1 MNFITQK
8 KKMKNKLLIILLLL
22 PMVIFAQQKQPKVG
36 LVLSGGGAKGFA
48 HVAVLKE
55 IDKAGIQLDY
65 IGGTSMGAIVGGLYA
80 IGFSGIEIEKII
92 KNTDFV
98 KTLRD
103 QLPRSTSP
111 FFEKEYGEKTK
122 ITLPVT
128 KGIVG
133 LPKGISRGQNV
144 LNLLYE
150 LLDATENVFDFSKLP
165 IPFFCIATDVETG
178 GEVLLEKGSLPLA
191 LRASGSFPT
200 LLNPVIINDKLLVDG
215 GVANNFPV
223 SIMKSKG
230 IDIVIGV
237 DVEGRLYEKE
247 KLTSAI
253 TILNQI
259 VSYQMYNKSK
269 KEKEKLDVYIH
280 PDIFEFNV
288 VDFDKK
294 DKILEKGEI
303 EAKKFGQIFKE
314 IAAKQIIKK
323 NREPLKVNRD
333 KRYIS
338 KINLKGSKDYTRAF
352 VLGKL
357 NIKEEDS
364 ISRQEISKRIH
375 LLSATKNYERIDYN
389 LKKQQDNTYEL
400 NFTLKEGKDNATL
413 SLGAHYDFL
422 YKSGVLANYSQ
433 KHLLTNNDLF
443 SLDVI
448 LGDNL
453 RYNLNY
459 FVDNGFYISYGFRSR
474 YNHFKAN
481 SKFNSV
487 LSQFPSISLINLKYT
502 DITNQVFV
510 QTTFDRKF
518 ALGVGIEH
526 KHLKASTETITSS
539 GNETIIDNSEYFNVF
554 GYLKL
559 DTYDKKYFVTKGYFA
574 DLNFKWYLRSSDF
587 NNNFRSFA
595 QTKGTLGFAT
605 TLADKITFQM
615 TSEAGFTLNNPTSD
629 IFDFYLGGYN
639 QNYVNTFV
647 SLYGYAFAELS
658 NDSFL
663 KTELHLRYALA
674 EKHYASFIANYAR
687 LDSNVFKDIDVF
699 KNIKSGYALGYS
711 YDSLIGP
718 IEIKYS
724 WSPDNNQS
732 YWLFNLGFWF

>member
-1 MNFITQK
+1 
-8 KKMKNKLLIILLLL
+8 MKNKLICLILLLPL
-22 PMVIFAQQKQPKVG
+22 FFFAQQKQPKIG

-80 IGFSGIEIEKII
+80 VGFSGVEIENIVK
-92 KNTDFV
+92 KTDFV
-98 KTLRD
+98 NVLRD
-103 QLPRSTSP
+103 RLPRSTSP
-111 FFEKEYGEKTK
+111 FFEKEFGEKTK

-128 KGIVG
+128 NGSVG
-133 LPKGISRGQNV
+133 LPKGVSRGQNV
-144 LNLLYE
+144 LNMLFE
-150 LLDATENVFDFSKLP
+150 LLDSAEGINDFSKLP

-178 GEVLLEKGSLPLA
+178 KGILLEKGSLPLA

-200 LLNPVIINDKLLVDG
+200 LLNPISLNDKLLVDG
-215 GVANNFPV
+215 GIANNFPV
-223 SIMKSKG
+223 SIIKSKG
-230 IDIVIGV
+230 MDIVIGV
-237 DVEGRLYEKE
+237 DVEGRLFEKE

-253 TILNQI
+253 AILSQI
-259 VSYQMYNKSK
+259 VSYQMYDKSK
-269 KEKEKLDVYIH
+269 EEKKNLDVYIH
-280 PDIFEFNV
+280 PDIFKYNV

-294 DKILEKGEI
+294 DEILEKGEI
-303 EAKKFGQIFKE
+303 EAKKFSTIFRE
-314 IAAKQIIKK
+314 IARKQIIKK
-323 NREPLKVNRD
+323 KRKPVQINKT

-338 KINLKGSKDYTRAF
+338 KINIKGSKDYTRAF

-357 NIKEEDS
+357 NIREGDS
-364 ISRQEISKRIH
+364 VSRQEISEKIY

-389 LKKQQDNTYEL
+389 LIKKSNGSYDL
-400 NFTLKEGKDNATL
+400 NFNLKEGNDNATL

-433 KHLLTNNDLF
+433 KHLLRQNDLF

-474 YNHFKAN
+474 YNHFRAN
-481 SKFNSV
+481 SKFNPV
-487 LSQFPSISLINLKYT
+487 LSQFPTLNSIDLKYT
-502 DITNQVFV
+502 DFTNQFFV

-518 ALGVGIEH
+518 ALGLGLEH
-526 KHLKASTETITSS
+526 KHLKASTETITS
-539 GNETIIDNSEYFNVF
+539 GGKETVIDKSDYFSTY

-574 DLNFKWYLRSSDF
+574 DLNFKWYMKSTDF
-587 NNNFRSFA
+587 NNNFNSFA

-605 TLADKITFQM
+605 TLFDKLTFQN
-615 TSEAGFTLNNPTSD
+615 TNEAGFTLNRTGSN
-629 IFDFYLGGYN
+629 IFDFHLGGYN
-639 QNYVNTFV
+639 QNNINTFV
-647 SLYGYAFAELS
+647 SLYGYDFAELS
-658 NDSFL
+658 DNSFI
-663 KTELHLRYALA
+663 KSEFHLRYNFI

-687 LDSNVFKDIDVF
+687 LEGNVFRDIDIF
-699 KNIKSGYALGYS
+699 QDIKSGYAFGYS
-711 YDSLIGP
+711 YNSILGP

-724 WSPDNNQS
+724 WSPDNNQN